1 MNTTLLI
8 VMLFTSILIGLFG
21 LIAFFWG
28 LKTGQFDDEKKFTQ
42 GVLFDST
49 DDLNQAIAQQE
60 KYKLLKKELQ
70 NGKDL

>member
-21 LIAFFWG
+21 LIAFLWG

-42 GVLFDST
+42 GVLFDNT
-49 DDLNQAIAQQE
+49 DDLNQAIMEQE
-60 KYKLLKKELQ
+60 KHKLLKKELQ